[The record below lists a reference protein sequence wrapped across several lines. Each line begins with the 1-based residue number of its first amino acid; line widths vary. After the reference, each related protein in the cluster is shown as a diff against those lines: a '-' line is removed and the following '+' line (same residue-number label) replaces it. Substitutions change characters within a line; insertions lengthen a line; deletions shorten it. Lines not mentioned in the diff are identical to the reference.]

1 MKKSLTRDPDKRLD
15 ERSSAANSALSQLA
29 TQCWRDSPR
38 LDAQQARL
46 AQLKAR
52 EAATDGLP
60 DKLRS
65 GIELLS
71 GMDMSGVRVHRN
83 SSRPAQL
90 QALAYAQGRDIHLG
104 PGQERHLPHEAWHVV
119 QQAQGRV
126 RPDMQMKSGLA
137 VNADP
142 LLEREADVMGAKA
155 LMLGDAGDTDTPAL
169 KPTAASHGEVA
180 QRLVGFEFETNWD
193 VRKPQGVAW
202 NSDTALVRGLRWQIS
217 PDEINGR
224 NAKIEFKTA
233 PFDVDGDPE
242 AASLTIVDTFESIGM
257 YVQDR
262 LLPLPAGFSPLA
274 SLLGPGVEVQPNGP
288 LAAKPQVTGGV
299 RTDLVLS
306 FLKDLSRDDRATDL
320 MPGQSKKAMLGEVL
334 DVVETE
340 VDEGAGKALREYWG
354 VVALLA
360 NLVRR
365 FQKDRDDAVQ
375 EYTAWRTQAQDD
387 LQQQFDAWANR
398 VNPDEQQR
406 AAKVEQVRAHFAEL
420 TQEKRDE
427 IRARL
432 APSYAKARAS
442 ALPRIAFN
450 DLPQVRI
457 GNLERD
463 VLRAAGLTAAD
474 SARRMFPLGMKRNGN
489 MQETISQWLA
499 AIQQVRAPNEEGE
512 LWSARSLGTGPVGP
526 QERRDTGIPFE
537 LRGIPGPLP
546 HDQWLEFATPFLNY
560 FRALNRRKR

>member
-1 MKKSLTRDPDKRLD
+1 MKMRPAHESDPLRDTQAP
-15 ERSSAANSALSQLA
+15 AAEASTGGPAAEPLQ
-29 TQCWRDSPR
+29 DSPR
-38 LDAQQARL
+38 LQAQRTRL
-46 AQLKAR
+46 TQLKPR
-52 EAATDGLP
+52 AAPAGGLP
-60 DKLRS
+60 ARLRS
-65 GIELLS
+65 GIESLS
-71 GMDMSGVRVHRN
+71 GVDMSGVRVHRN
-83 SSRPAQL
+83 SSKPAQL

-142 LLEREADVMGAKA
+142 LLEREADIMGAKA
-155 LMLGDAGDTDTPAL
+155 LMLGDAGDAEAQAL
-169 KPTAASHGEVA
+169 KPTAASHGAVA
-180 QRLVGFEFETNWD
+180 QRLVGFEFETKWD
-193 VRKPQGVAW
+193 VRRPQGVGW
-202 NSDTALVRGLRWQIS
+202 NSDTALVRGMRWQIS
-217 PDEINGR
+217 PDEIQGR

-233 PFDVDGDPE
+233 PFDVDGDAQ
-242 AASLTIVDTFESIGM
+242 AAILTIVDTFESIEA
-257 YVQDR
+257 YIQAQ
-262 LLPLPAGFSPLA
+262 LLPLPAGYSPLP
-274 SLLGPGVEVQPNGP
+274 SLLGPGVEVQPDGP
-288 LAAKPQVTGGV
+288 LTAKPQVTGGV

-306 FLKDLSRDDRATDL
+306 FLKDLSRDDGATDL
-320 MPGQSKKAMLGEVL
+320 MPGQQKKEMLGDVL
-334 DVVETE
+334 DAVETQ
-340 VDEGAGKALREYWG
+340 VDEGSGKAMREYWG

-365 FQKDRDDAVQ
+365 FQKDRDDARQ
-375 EYTAWRTQAQDD
+375 EYAAWRTQTQDD
-387 LQQQFDAWANR
+387 LQQRFDAWANR

-406 AAKVEQVRAHFAEL
+406 AAKMEQVREHFAEL
-420 TQEKRDE
+420 AQEKQEE

-474 SARRMFPLGMKRNGN
+474 GARRMFPLGMKRDGN

-499 AIQQVRAPNEEGE
+499 AIQRVRAPHEEGE

-526 QERRDTGIPFE
+526 QGQRDTGIPFE
-537 LRGIPGPLP
+537 LRGLPGPLP

-560 FRALNRRKR
+560 FRALNRRRR